1 MASEED
7 DTMAD
12 WDKIKRKVGR
22 VANSAIKNTEE
33 MADIASMRIK
43 IRSLESKKDDQ
54 YELLGMLTYRQIKT
68 GMSQAERIA
77 PVIEEIDSL
86 RARIRELGE
95 KLEAAKAAREQRRA
109 SDIDED
115 VEDDAAE
122 STEDDE

>member
-1 MASEED
+1 
-7 DTMAD
+7 MAD

-33 MADIASMRIK
+33 MADITSMRIK